1 MEDEDFEVDYEV
13 SDDEDELEEYE
24 FGSEDDEDDEDE
36 YTDDDFEEP
45 QPMLDFVN
53 SVHNDELRDAG
64 NSFQSMLGDKI
75 KDAIE
80 AERIN
85 IGTQMFGSEMA
96 EE

>member
-1 MEDEDFEVDYEV
+1 MEDEDFEIDYEV

-24 FGSEDDEDDEDE
+24 FGSEDDEYE

-53 SVHNDELRDAG
+53 SVHNNELRDAG

>member
-1 MEDEDFEVDYEV
+1 MEDEDFEIDYEV

-24 FGSEDDEDDEDE
+24 FGSEDDEYE

-64 NSFQSMLGDKI
+64 NSFHSMLGDKI

>member
-1 MEDEDFEVDYEV
+1 MKDEDFEVDYEI

-24 FGSEDDEDDEDE
+24 FGISDDEDE

>member
-24 FGSEDDEDDEDE
+24 FGSEDYEDE

-64 NSFQSMLGDKI
+64 NTFQSMLGDKI

>member
-24 FGSEDDEDDEDE
+24 FGSEDYEDE

-45 QPMLDFVN
+45 QPMLYFVN

-64 NSFQSMLGDKI
+64 NTFQSMLGDKI

>member
-1 MEDEDFEVDYEV
+1 MEDEDFEIDYEV

-24 FGSEDDEDDEDE
+24 FGSEDDEYE

>member
-1 MEDEDFEVDYEV
+1 MEDEDFEIDYEV

-24 FGSEDDEDDEDE
+24 FGSEDDEYE

-64 NSFQSMLGDKI
+64 NYFQSMLGDKI

>member
-1 MEDEDFEVDYEV
+1 MEDEDFEIDYEV

-24 FGSEDDEDDEDE
+24 FGSEDYEDE